1 VLLMV
6 KIPDALYTVFTGTLE
21 EADDSYYIEVPASEV
36 DAGALTP
43 GVTHRVAILNQDG
56 QTAGPTHSEHPVRQD
71 GPPVSEGDI
80 REVTISAVGE
90 QGDGIAK
97 IEHGYVVIVPDTTP
111 GEQPT
116 VEIEHVQPNVAFA
129 TVAEPESEA

>member
-1 VLLMV
+1 MV
-6 KIPDALYTVFTGTLE
+6 EIPDELRAVFTATLE
-21 EADDSYYIEVPASEV
+21 ETDDTYRIEVPVSEIQ
-36 DAGALTP
+36 AGALSP
-43 GVTHRVAILNQDG
+43 GDTHRVAILEQADQSATQHKSG
-56 QTAGPTHSEHPVRQD
+56 AVRRD
-71 GPPVSEGDI
+71 GPPVSEGDV

-111 GEQPT
+111 GEQPI

-129 TVAEPESEA
+129 AIEEPESRV